1 MKSPRFR
8 WRPQAGGI
16 GACSDLAGLAGEC
29 SMVICLTK
37 NTWFL
42 IGSSHILYI
51 YIYIYIYICLHIY
64 IHIYT
69 YIIYIYMYIYI
80 SYIYM
85 YTHYTHSFPS
95 FFHASFLVA
104 SVVWL
109 DPVAGSLSRRNAWN
123 LRASIV
129 ASMPWNKDLDRL
141 ENPNVSNEE
150 WWNRFISFQRFS
162 QYMIHLYSSEFRT
175 SMSHIVTSCHIYVRR
190 RGAHLRCQ
198 ISGLDAGPQLAP

>member
-1 MKSPRFR
+1 M
-8 WRPQAGGI
+8 
-16 GACSDLAGLAGEC
+16 DLLIY
-29 SMVICLTK
+29 VIY
-37 NTWFL
+37 N
-42 IGSSHILYI
+42 Y
-51 YIYIYIYICLHIY
+51 
-64 IHIYT
+64 
-69 YIIYIYMYIYI
+69 YIIYIYTI
-80 SYIYM
+80 
-85 YTHYTHSFPS
+85 HYTHSFPS

-129 ASMPWNKDLDRL
+129 ASMPWNKDRDRL

-150 WWNRFISFQRFS
+150 WWKRFISFRRFS

-190 RGAHLRCQ
+190 RGAHLLRCQ
-198 ISGLDAGPQLAP
+198 ISGLDIAGWWASTRTLPANHRPENSHRDLLDNLDRYQVHPWNSENKKTKNDCFQ